1 VAVASGQVD
10 AVKML
15 LVRTYEAGLLDAR
28 GDSRSDRKIALMWAS
43 KLGMVSTVLNLWT
56 SLLALS

>member
-1 VAVASGQVD
+1 VD

-28 GDSRSDRKIALMWAS
+28 GDSRCDRKIALMWAS
-43 KLGMVSTVLNLWT
+43 KLGMVSTVLKLWT